1 MLIAEIVSLVM
12 SIGFFIAS
20 VSLFLIEGLLNLKW
34 RNYNLVYKIGISCGI
49 LSLIMF
55 AISTIILFILIYL
68 KL

>member
-1 MLIAEIVSLVM
+1 MLIVEIVSLVI

-34 RNYNLVYKIGISCGI
+34 RNYNLVYKIGISCAI

-55 AISTIILFILIYL
+55 AISIIIPILIYIHYE
-68 KL
+68 